1 MLVTH
6 GTRPDR
12 PSSDPGRVM
21 PDDLWSIVESCWVQQ
36 PSKRLRMSE
45 VVRMLQKGHRH
56 SPEQSHSADSTSSK
70 DDAVTTDTDNQKPFT
85 GSLPQQNSAFQNL
98 LSHVGTRP
106 PQFMQQ
112 PPAPDV
118 NFPDNRL
125 PQARPQNGPDLPIS
139 CPTREQTQEAMDFII
154 NVKQYFITHCKGGTV
169 RSTSKLTDIVA
180 QISSSS
186 PPYMFPRTT
195 ECTITF

>member
-1 MLVTH
+1 
-6 GTRPDR
+6 
-12 PSSDPGRVM
+12 M

-36 PSKRLRMSE
+36 PSKQLHMSK
-45 VVRMLQKGHRH
+45 VVCMLQKGHRQ
-56 SPEQSHSADSTSSK
+56 SPIPSHSADSMSSK
-70 DDAVTTDTDNQKPFT
+70 DDTVMTDTDNQELLM
-85 GSLPQQNSAFQNL
+85 GSLPQQNSTFQNL
-98 LSHVGTRP
+98 LSHVGTCP
-106 PQFMQQ
+106 PQFIQQ
-112 PPAPDV
+112 PSALDV
-118 NFPDNRL
+118 NFPDNCL
-125 PQARPQNGPDLPIS
+125 PQARPQNEPDLPIS
-139 CPTREQTQEAMDFII
+139 CPTHEQTQEAMDFII